1 MSVKRRKRKKMI
13 QFLSRK
19 PEMATHMKSLTEL
32 ASRILND
39 LDRSSAELS
48 ILVTDD
54 DEIRSL
60 NSAYRNMDKA
70 TDVLSFSQTEG
81 EEMPGDEDLLGD
93 IVISV
98 ETAAR
103 QAMEFGHSVDEEM
116 KRLLVHGVF
125 HLLGYDHEK
134 GEAEAADMREKE
146 SKYY

>member
-1 MSVKRRKRKKMI
+1 
-13 QFLSRK
+13 
-19 PEMATHMKSLTEL
+19 MKSLTEL

-81 EEMPGDEDLLGD
+81 EEMPGDEELLGD